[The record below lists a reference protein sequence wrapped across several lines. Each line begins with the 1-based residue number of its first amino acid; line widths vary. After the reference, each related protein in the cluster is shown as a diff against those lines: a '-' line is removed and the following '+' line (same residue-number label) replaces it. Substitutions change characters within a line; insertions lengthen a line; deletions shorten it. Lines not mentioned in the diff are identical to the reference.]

1 MTGQSDMYGNPYS
14 LNVYISI
21 WLQENSNFLASAK
34 ATIYL
39 SSLSCKQ
46 KTCLTESKSTERL
59 LLLVRYS
66 SRLKIDQ
73 EMFRKPQNL
82 TKLEKC
88 QQRFCQNNDIC
99 AKMTIYN
106 APSNMNSKT
115 PLK

>member
-34 ATIYL
+34 ATIYS

-46 KTCLTESKSTERL
+46 KTCLTESKITECL

-66 SRLKIDQ
+66 SRLKID
-73 EMFRKPQNL
+73 
-82 TKLEKC
+82 
-88 QQRFCQNNDIC
+88 
-99 AKMTIYN
+99 
-106 APSNMNSKT
+106 
-115 PLK
+115 